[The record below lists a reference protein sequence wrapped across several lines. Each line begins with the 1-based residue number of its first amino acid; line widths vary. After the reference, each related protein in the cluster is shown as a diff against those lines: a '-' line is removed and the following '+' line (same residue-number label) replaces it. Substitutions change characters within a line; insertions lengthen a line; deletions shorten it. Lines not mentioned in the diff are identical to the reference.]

1 MSSSMLMSRCIRRS
15 FAVSVVATVE
25 QAKAL
30 LDYEEAGEI
39 VEDTVAGIR
48 EMAEANRRLDRDL

>member
-1 MSSSMLMSRCIRRS
+1 M
-15 FAVSVVATVE
+15 ATVE

-30 LDYEEAGEI
+30 LEYEEAGEIVECEI